1 MKPAFE
7 FVLLFAAAAHAFPST
22 FGPPSTTFQPEDRT
36 GSWPSS
42 TGGYS
47 TGGYSTGGYSTG
59 GYSTGGYSTDG
70 YSTGGYS
77 TGGYSDRSWPSSTGG
92 YSTTFQPAVAR
103 KVGRFGVKESQRY
116 YPSWLSTTGGYSTT
130 FQPAVA
136 KKVGRFG
143 LPEARMVDRFGNQE
157 ESERYYPSSTWEP
170 SSTTYQ
176 P

>member
-1 MKPAFE
+1 MKPTFG

-22 FGPPSTTFQPEDRT
+22 FGPPSTTFQPADRT

-42 TGGYS
+42 TG
-47 TGGYSTGGYSTG
+47 
-59 GYSTGGYSTDG
+59 G

-92 YSTTFQPAVAR
+92 YSTTFQPAVAV

-143 LPEARMVDRFGNQE
+143 LPEARMVDRFGVQE
-157 ESERYYPSSTWEP
+157 ESERYYPSSTFEP
-170 SSTTYQ
+170 SSTTYK

>member
-1 MKPAFE
+1 MKLECGFI
-7 FVLLFAAAAHAFPST
+7 LLFAAAAHAFPST
-22 FGPPSTTFQPEDRT
+22 IGPSTTFKPAGRT

-47 TGGYSTGGYSTG
+47 TDGYSTVGYPTE
-59 GYSTGGYSTDG
+59 G

-77 TGGYSDRSWPSSTGG
+77 TGGYSDKSWPSS
-92 YSTTFQPAVAR
+92 S
-103 KVGRFGVKESQRY
+103 
-116 YPSWLSTTGGYSTT
+116 TGGYSTT

-143 LPEARMVDRFGNQE
+143 VPEARMVGRRFGFQE
-157 ESERYYPSSTWEP
+157 ESERYYPSSTFEP